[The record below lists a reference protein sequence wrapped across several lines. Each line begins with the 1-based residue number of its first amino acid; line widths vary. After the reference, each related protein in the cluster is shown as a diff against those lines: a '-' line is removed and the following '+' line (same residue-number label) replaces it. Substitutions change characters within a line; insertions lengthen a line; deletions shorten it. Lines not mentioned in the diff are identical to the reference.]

1 MDIKKM
7 VIDKLAQYLSNEIKR
22 EELYNYVIDLL
33 HEMLTG
39 DIFYLKNIEIWGIL
53 TEMAEIDDTDDHY
66 CH

>member
-53 TEMAEIDDTDDHY
+53 TE
-66 CH
+66 